1 MRMIKKH
8 SFVFSF
14 CCFYLLSPGH
24 LSAKNHLIAIADTS
38 APKKTDTGLIR
49 ARRITNREFNA
60 AFQQNLAISSA
71 GQEFFAPQ
79 KTLLV
84 ADLAPNFVLINTP
97 KLPFFFVAN
106 ARVNLRLFASHG
118 DPVKSPS
125 YMPGGTLYFRMNR
138 DYYNPQFF
146 SLSYTHHSNGIE
158 GPTLNPNG
166 TINTDSGKFTTN
178 FYTLT
183 YHTGKRTDINNLI
196 INRYDAIGLEL
207 HGYLVGLGYA
217 YPLKGKYGF
226 VRVNGEWLYNIAR
239 ATPDPV
245 DPGKK
250 VYGNWQRFD
259 FQFTYIAD
267 KIYNYNSLDLK
278 KRLNV
283 SLKYYYQF
291 PFMQN
296 VSLLGGV
303 GYRGQDDY
311 NIFFQ
316 NSYAYATLGVAA
328 GLSFNMHPK

>member
-1 MRMIKKH
+1 MNKK
-8 SFVFSF
+8 FIGIILFGF
-14 CCFYLLSPGH
+14 FYLFPYRAV
-24 LSAKNHLIAIADTS
+24 SAKNYLIKVADT
-38 APKKTDTGLIR
+38 AATQKNDTGVTR

-60 AFQQNLAISSA
+60 VFEQNLPLSSA

-84 ADLAPNFVLINTP
+84 ADLSPSFVLINTP

-125 YMPGGTLYFRMNR
+125 YMPGGTLYFRTNR
-138 DYYNPQFF
+138 DYYHPQFL
-146 SLSYTHHSNGIE
+146 SLAYTHHSNGIE
-158 GPTLNPNG
+158 GPTLYPNG
-166 TINTDSGKFTTN
+166 TPNTDSGKFTTN

-183 YHTGKRTDINNLI
+183 YHMGKRIDINNRI

-207 HGYLVGLGYA
+207 HAYIVGLGYA

-226 VRVNGEWLYNIAR
+226 VRVNGQWLYNIAH
-239 ATPDPV
+239 ANSDPV
-245 DPGKK
+245 DPEKK

-267 KIYNYNSLDLK
+267 KVYNYDITDIK

-296 VSLLGGV
+296 VSFLGGI
-303 GYRGQDDY
+303 GYRGQDEY
-311 NIFFQ
+311 NIFFRD
-316 NSYAYATLGVAA
+316 SYAYVTVGLAA
-328 GLSFNMHPK
+328 GLSFNMRPKE